1 MSCRFLNTIPA
12 TNNNFMPNYGFSTL
26 FNWIMVQNK
35 LF

>member
-12 TNNNFMPNYGFSTL
+12 TNNNFMPNYGFSAL
-26 FNWIMVQNK
+26 FKWIMAQNK